1 MGHVEAVAVVV
12 GDSLPEEGLEFLR
25 IGLGGGRVGVA
36 EDGLELEEDFLELQF
51 PFQRVDGDVREGG
64 DAGVRREV
72 RALVVAEGFRDGAAA
87 GLGDIG
93 EQSAL
98 TADGK
103 DFGKVGFHDML
114 LFYSLQRYE

>member
-12 GDSLPEEGLEFLR
+12 GNGLLEEGLDILDTV
-25 IGLGGGRVGVA
+25 LGGGGVGVA

-51 PFQRVDGDVREGG
+51 PFQGVDGDVREGG

-72 RALVVAEGFRDGAAA
+72 RALVVAEGFRDGAVAR
-87 GLGDIG
+87 LGDIG

-98 TADGK
+98 AADGK